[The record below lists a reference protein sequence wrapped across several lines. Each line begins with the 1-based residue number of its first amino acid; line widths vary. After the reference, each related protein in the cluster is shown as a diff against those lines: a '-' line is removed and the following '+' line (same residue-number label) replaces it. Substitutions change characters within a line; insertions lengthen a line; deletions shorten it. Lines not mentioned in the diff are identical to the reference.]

1 MGFCSA
7 LRRRE
12 TEHTETRKGFGLER
26 VASCGRSEQWWG
38 AKLDHRWI
46 SQQHYAAR
54 LLALVSKTQLQAKL
68 DLPRSRS
75 AVGPPH
81 FRS

>member
-1 MGFCSA
+1 MPGADYRKRASMEAAPRKLAMGFCSA

-26 VASCGRSEQWWG
+26 VVSGGRSEQWWG

-54 LLALVSKTQLQAKL
+54 LLSLVSKT
-68 DLPRSRS
+68 
-75 AVGPPH
+75 
-81 FRS
+81 